1 MLIEFKCSNFRSF
14 KDEAC
19 LSMLPVNAYKEHPDN
34 MAPVRPAGTN
44 ASGVL
49 SAAVIYGPN
58 ASGKTNLL
66 RAMDFA
72 RGIVLG
78 QVPLGRGGAR
88 ESFVYNAG
96 EPSLFA
102 FSVLLGDTRFNYEFV
117 IDDRGVIRETLR
129 SQPKS
134 EKLVFERYLSDDGAY
149 EVKQGS
155 TYSGISS
162 RLKGFTD
169 NGLVIGL
176 LSKFGIVDC
185 ATVFDWFVDGLRVY
199 DHAQP
204 VDYGILLEKLKDL
217 GEDGFSKAVA
227 AVKSADLGITGAQ
240 LAVSDL
246 ADEERETQRVA
257 TDKVKAIF
265 EALTGK
271 DIEDIKPSDK
281 KITFQFQH
289 VIAGRRVGFGFED
302 ESLGTVTMLNLAADF
317 LDAIAEGK
325 TLVIDEVERSLH
337 PILLRN
343 LVSLFFDRQL
353 NSKNAQLIF
362 TTHDLSIMDGDFMRR
377 DQFWFVEKGS
387 QEGASELYPLSAYSP
402 RKDDNILN
410 RYLYGAYGA
419 VPFIEE
425 VL

>member
-1 MLIEFKCSNFRSF
+1 M
-14 KDEAC
+14 
-19 LSMLPVNAYKEHPDN
+19 
-34 MAPVRPAGTN
+34 
-44 ASGVL
+44 
-49 SAAVIYGPN
+49 
-58 ASGKTNLL
+58 
-66 RAMDFA
+66 
-72 RGIVLG
+72 
-78 QVPLGRGGAR
+78 
-88 ESFVYNAG
+88 
-96 EPSLFA
+96 
-102 FSVLLGDTRFNYEFV
+102 
-117 IDDRGVIRETLR
+117 
-129 SQPKS
+129 
-134 EKLVFERYLSDDGAY
+134 
-149 EVKQGS
+149 
-155 TYSGISS
+155 
-162 RLKGFTD
+162 
-169 NGLVIGL
+169 
-176 LSKFGIVDC
+176 
-185 ATVFDWFVDGLRVY
+185 TVFDWFVNGLRVY

-217 GEDGFSKAVA
+217 GEDGFSKAVE

-246 ADEERETQRVA
+246 TDEERESQKVA

-271 DIEDIKPSDK
+271 GIDEIKPSDK

-289 VIAGRRVGFGFED
+289 VIAGQRVGFGFED
-302 ESLGTVTMLNLAADF
+302 ESLGTVTMLNLAVDF
-317 LDAIAEGK
+317 LDAIATGK
-325 TLVIDEVERSLH
+325 TLVIDEAERSLH

-343 LVSLFFDRQL
+343 LVSLFFDRKL

-377 DQFWFVEKGS
+377 DQFWFVEKGGR
-387 QEGASELYPLSAYSP
+387 EGASELYPLSAYSP

>member
-14 KDEAC
+14 KGDAC

-44 ASGVL
+44 AAGVL
-49 SAAVIYGPN
+49 SVAVIYGSN

-78 QVPLGRGGAR
+78 RVPLGNGGVR
-88 ESFVYNAG
+88 EAFVNNAG
-96 EPSLFA
+96 EPSLFS
-102 FSVLLGDTRFNYEFV
+102 FSILLGMTRFSYEFV
-117 IDDRGVIRETLR
+117 IDDRGVVRETLKA
-129 SQPKS
+129 QPKS
-134 EKLVFERYLSDDGAY
+134 ERLVFERFLLDDGTY
-149 EVKQGS
+149 RVKQGS
-155 TYSGISS
+155 TYTGISS
-162 RLKGFTD
+162 KLKGFTD

-176 LSKFGIVDC
+176 LSKFGVADC
-185 ATVFDWFVDGLRVY
+185 VTVFDWFVNGLRVY

-217 GEDGFSKAVA
+217 GEDGFSKAVE

-246 ADEERETQRVA
+246 TDEERESQKVA

-271 DIEDIKPSDK
+271 GIDEIKPSDK

-289 VIAGRRVGFGFED
+289 VIAGQRVGFGFED
-302 ESLGTVTMLNLAADF
+302 ESLGTVTMLNLTVDF
-317 LDAIAEGK
+317 LDAIATGK
-325 TLVIDEVERSLH
+325 TLVIDEAERSLH

-343 LVSLFFDRQL
+343 LVSLFFDRKL

-377 DQFWFVEKGS
+377 DQFWFVEKGGR
-387 QEGASELYPLSAYSP
+387 EGASELYPLSAYSP